1 MATPALDRLDR
12 DPAFHELT
20 ARGRRRTFGKGQV
33 IISEGELGS
42 SLFYILAGSVSI
54 RRTDAQGD
62 EALLAYRYAGD
73 FFGEM
78 CLFPGMAVRTAMV
91 QSRDE
96 CEVLEVQYRDFLD
109 LTRTHTRLWLE
120 LAGQLAER
128 LRATNQRLAMMPLR
142 QAADRIWSVVAEIAL
157 HGSPTPGTDQ
167 IPVRVTRQELGK
179 LAACSRE
186 VAGEALKDLERTGQL
201 TFRGQTLLVSA
212 RALTERIPAWPSV
225 G

>member
-1 MATPALDRLDR
+1 MTTPAVDRLDQ
-12 DPAFHELT
+12 DPAFLELT
-20 ARGRRRTFGKGQV
+20 VRGRRRHFEKSQN
-33 IISEGELGS
+33 IINEGETGK
-42 SLFYILAGSVSI
+42 SLFYILTGSVSI

-91 QSRDE
+91 QARDS
-96 CEVLEVQYRDFLD
+96 CDVLEIQYRDFLD
-109 LTRTHTRLWLE
+109 LSRTHTRLWLE

-142 QAADRIWSVVAEIAL
+142 QAADRIWSVVAEIAS
-157 HGSPTPGTDQ
+157 HASPTPGTDE

-201 TFRGQTLLVSA
+201 SCKGQTLLVSA
-212 RALTERIPAWPSV
+212 RALRERIPAWPSV